1 MPPTSAVSSG
11 VSSMPI
17 SKSVSST
24 FVAPLVSEM
33 PPLCVIVPANVLAS
47 TRPPVIG
54 KASES
59 EPIGAAVMPRLCS
72 AAPAPA
78 SSVTVVAPPVSA
90 TEVGLA
96 VSDTVPSRSPR
107 LNSVRR
113 ERRVERLARPRR

>member
-59 EPIGAAVMPRLCS
+59 EPIGAAVIAEALQ
-72 AAPAPA
+72 
-78 SSVTVVAPPVSA
+78 
-90 TEVGLA
+90 
-96 VSDTVPSRSPR
+96 
-107 LNSVRR
+107 RR
-113 ERRVERLARPRR
+113 RRRPRRA

>member
-1 MPPTSAVSSG
+1 MSVIVPPSTDDCRALRSTLRIGTRVPPTSAVSSG

-47 TRPPVIG
+47 SAPPVIG

-59 EPIGAAVMPRLCS
+59 
-72 AAPAPA
+72 
-78 SSVTVVAPPVSA
+78 
-90 TEVGLA
+90 
-96 VSDTVPSRSPR
+96 SRS
-107 LNSVRR
+107 
-113 ERRVERLARPRR
+113 ARP